1 MAEASAA
8 AVVVAAVVSVAV
20 AAASVGAARREAGEM
35 ALFDEQGRKRI
46 EAAIAAAEQRSAGE
60 IVVATVRASEGYH
73 VLRLLYGFTLG
84 MALAAVLHL
93 ARPGLGFHW
102 LTLSELVVAASAWFA
117 LGWGP
122 ALRRV
127 LPGLY
132 TLHAVERRAR
142 AEFFE
147 RGLFATRE
155 RSGVLIMLSELERKV
170 VILGDSGIHA
180 RVQTSGWQAHVD
192 NIVAQ
197 IRRGRAADGVCEVI
211 AQLAGSLEAGVPRQ
225 ADDRDELSN
234 EVREEKT

>member
-1 MAEASAA
+1 MAGATVAA
-8 AVVVAAVVSVAV
+8 ADTAAAAGNSVAV
-20 AAASVGAARREAGEM
+20 ARPGAGEM

-73 VLRLLYGFTLG
+73 VLRLLYGFALG
-84 MALAAVLHL
+84 ISVAALLHL
-93 ARPGLGFHW
+93 ARPSLGFHW
-102 LTLSELVVAASAWFA
+102 LTLIELVVAASAWFV

-122 ALRRV
+122 ALRLV

-170 VILGDSGIHA
+170 VILGDAGIHA

-192 NIVAQ
+192 QIVAQ

-225 ADDRDELSN
+225 ADDQDELSN